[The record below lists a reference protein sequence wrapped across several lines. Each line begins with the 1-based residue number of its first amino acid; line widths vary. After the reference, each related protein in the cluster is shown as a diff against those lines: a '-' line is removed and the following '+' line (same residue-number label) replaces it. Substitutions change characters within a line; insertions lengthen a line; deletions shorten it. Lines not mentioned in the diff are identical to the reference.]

1 MNRKVFSAIN
11 FYSYSVKICYSWRH
25 VELYPTN
32 VPTKV
37 QIVFSKNTEGFR
49 NKLVLQLIE
58 ALSPTIAQMTK
69 PKTRIPSTAKRRTKK
84 RV

>member
-1 MNRKVFSAIN
+1 
-11 FYSYSVKICYSWRH
+11 

-58 ALSPTIAQMTK
+58 AVSPEIAQMKK
-69 PKTRIPSTAKRRTKK
+69 PKTIRPRTAKSRIKK